1 MLQELR
7 QVDALIEEGDLVGA
21 QRLCKQLLQKQP
33 TNAAAH
39 EKMGDVMRKR
49 ELWEDAAE
57 WYDLAGQLQDTEALR
72 AKRADVLQRAKE
84 ARKSGPEPHLVDE
97 DTPSRLM
104 LWLGLGAAAMLLVV
118 VGVVFSIF
126 SRGTPPEQA
135 EGRRVADGDGPVAGG
150 SSLSAPSPVRGTRS
164 VPASGAGA
172 GTGIQTIPHAT
183 ANPDRHWTATRMPRR
198 APRRALSTRST
209 TGISASS
216 PEPTTDHDQAVIN
229 AVSSL
234 TWGDSRPM
242 TGRVSA
248 MVEPFSSYAM
258 VSVTIPQALPE
269 DGIVEAV
276 VRQAWRVAVAAVQ
289 SDEVIKSLT
298 IRMVRVNADGERV
311 VAFRGN
317 TSRAMLQAVDTD
329 RPDFRTLWTKVF
341 ADVWWNPEAGGNAP
355 VVGQGAN
362 SGA

>member
-7 QVDALIEEGDLVGA
+7 RVDALIEEGDLVSA
-21 QRLCKQLLQKQP
+21 QRLCKQLLQKEP

-57 WYDLAGQLQDTEALR
+57 WYDLAAQLHDTEALR

-84 ARKSGPEPHLVDE
+84 SRRSGPEPHLVDE
-97 DTPSRLM
+97 DTSSRLK
-104 LWLGLGAAAMLLVV
+104 LWLGVGAAVMLLVI
-118 VGVVFSIF
+118 VGVVFGIF
-126 SRGTPPEQA
+126 SGGTPPDQPA
-135 EGRRVADGDGPVAGG
+135 GTRVADGDGPVTGG
-150 SSLSAPSPVRGTRS
+150 SSLSAPSPVRGTRT
-164 VPASGAGA
+164 VPASGVGA

-183 ANPDRHWTATRMPRR
+183 ANPDQHWSASRMPRR

-216 PEPTTDHDQAVIN
+216 PEPTTDHDQAVVN

-234 TWGDSRPM
+234 TWGDNRSM
-242 TGRVSA
+242 SGRVNA

-298 IRMVRVNADGERV
+298 IRMVRVNDDGERV

-355 VVGQGAN
+355 VVGAGAS